1 MTSALFS
8 LSGLLIPIG
17 IGLAGLFAAILAHR
31 GHATSGTWTLLISSV
46 LYLLSIV
53 GLGVVFYFLI
63 TSISRIGSPAAP
75 ETNSNLELTE
85 ILMMVTTTILGLST
99 LCYSIGI
106 LLLSL
111 RWKAYSEETEELEK
125 LALELAAE
133 RT

>member
-1 MTSALFS
+1 
-8 LSGLLIPIG
+8 
-17 IGLAGLFAAILAHR
+17 
-31 GHATSGTWTLLISSV
+31 
-46 LYLLSIV
+46 
-53 GLGVVFYFLI
+53 
-63 TSISRIGSPAAP
+63 
-75 ETNSNLELTE
+75 
-85 ILMMVTTTILGLST
+85 MMVTTTILGLST